1 MTDTKRRFREQ
12 MENPEARAV
21 TEALVNANKVH
32 PPLATCCGGAA
43 GLSCF
48 SLGALTWAALRP
60 TAIQYEIEMVAC
72 GPSFCDPVLRHDT
85 AIVFNIDLQF
95 RAGQD
100 VLAELQDFG
109 ETIGTKPML
118 TVVAD
123 VSLQNHLF
131 LFAGHSTAIDEIFYD
146 MPNFGDVRLGR
157 DIVTI
162 RQNESRK
169 AIGVILE

>member
-12 MENPEARAV
+12 MENPEARTV

-32 PPLATCCGGAA
+32 RSLATCCGGAA

-85 AIVFNIDLQF
+85 AIVFNVDLQF
-95 RAGQD
+95 RVGQD
-100 VLAELQDFG
+100 PLAEFQNFG
-109 ETIGTKPML
+109 KTIGTKSML
-118 TVVAD
+118 SVVTD
-123 VSLQNHLF
+123 VSL
-131 LFAGHSTAIDEIFYD
+131 
-146 MPNFGDVRLGR
+146 
-157 DIVTI
+157 
-162 RQNESRK
+162 
-169 AIGVILE
+169 